1 MRLSLHTDYGL
12 RTLMYL
18 SGIRQRAT
26 TAEIAE
32 FFVISK
38 DHLAKV
44 AQRLT
49 RLGLVRSVRG
59 IGGGIELAS
68 APEKIRI
75 GTVIEQLEGSLHLL
89 DCVTA
94 TEQICVIQP
103 GCRLRKV
110 LAEAERL
117 QKAYLDGIKLSDI
130 AKPGTELV
138 SINTL

>member
-18 SGIRQRAT
+18 SGINQRAT

-32 FFVISK
+32 FFEISK

-59 IGGGIELAS
+59 IGGGIELAI
-68 APEKIRI
+68 APEKIRL
-75 GTVIEQLEGSLHLL
+75 GTVIEQLEGSLRLL
-89 DCVTA
+89 DCVGSE
-94 TEQICVIQP
+94 EQICVIQP

-117 QKAYLDGIKLSDI
+117 QKAYLDTIRLSDI